1 MEDQLTKID
10 EFIDTFNKKQKT
22 YTELVESLNYVLDN
36 FQSNANGAYK
46 NVAEHVDKMKKEI
59 SERITLVS
67 SKLSQLHVVNEK
79 GINEDTQ
86 LGALVI
92 ETKNSLEEISNYFIN
107 VQKNDEKIFN
117 EIKFHI
123 SKVDEVKN
131 SIQSVEELST
141 DIEILAFNAMIVAA
155 KAGVEGLAFSC
166 ITDELKSI
174 SNQTLLIVNDLMHQ
188 EKDLFNHYN
197 RFQSSISDIEQ
208 LQKET
213 NSLLSNDMNQEFDKL
228 LDGVVSIG
236 TVSSGITKEFDQI
249 IPLFNEVLDILEQKK
264 SIPTSI
270 DIIKNALKQIEKNKE
285 ELHIQDE
292 YEPSCILQLLVG
304 QTKISKISTRLF
316 EDICSYIDLTADL
329 LNSKYSNLNEKIN
342 SVSKSN
348 NALINYFVNQ
358 NGEFSYSAISLLFS
372 DCGSSIQNVV
382 DLIKKTIESKQKIS
396 ETGRALIGHIESLEE
411 QFQFLTK
418 TAKKFNLI
426 NISSKIEIAKRKVL
440 SNHGN
445 ISEKI
450 EEITE
455 EIGNTLFKTYDQLV
469 MIKKSSEQSLS
480 QFDINL
486 VNQAERSQN
495 FISLIQKVSNKY
507 EASENGIKDVV
518 SSFILVTDKFKESMN
533 LTGKD
538 VDEISKLKKYPE
550 NAVKIFREINSLIA
564 SSKTYLLELSNSSEE
579 EIPVPYYNEIFENIE
594 KVEHRYKEFKNIYAN
609 Q

>member
-10 EFIDTFNKKQKT
+10 EFIDSFNKKQKT
-22 YTELVESLNYVLDN
+22 YTTHVEVLNNLLGN
-36 FQSNANGAYK
+36 FQSNANGAYDD
-46 NVAEHVDKMKKEI
+46 VASHIVKMKNEI
-59 SERITLVS
+59 TDRITIVN
-67 SKLSQLHVVNEK
+67 SKLSQLRVLKEK
-79 GINEDTQ
+79 GINEDSQ
-86 LGALVI
+86 LGGLVL
-92 ETKNSLEEISNYFIN
+92 ETKEKLDEISNYFIA

-131 SIQSVEELST
+131 SIQNVEELST

-197 RFQSSISDIEQ
+197 KFQSSISEIEK
-208 LQKET
+208 LQIDT
-213 NSLLSNDMNQEFDKL
+213 NNLLSNDMNIEFEKL
-228 LDGVVSIG
+228 LDGVGSIG
-236 TVSSGITKEFDQI
+236 EVSEDVTNEFDKL
-249 IPLFNEVLDILEQKK
+249 IPLFNEVLEILEQKK

-270 DIIKNALKQIEKNKE
+270 EIIKSALEQIEKNKA

-292 YEPSCILQLLVG
+292 YEPNCILQLLVG

-316 EDICSYIDLTADL
+316 DDIHHYIDLTANL
-329 LNSKYSNLNEKIN
+329 LSKRYSNLNENIN

-348 NALINYFVNQ
+348 DALISYFVNES
-358 NGEFSYSAISLLFS
+358 GDFAFGAIALLFQ
-372 DCGSSIQNVV
+372 DCGTSIQNVV
-382 DLIKKTIESKQKIS
+382 DMIKQTIDNKEKIS
-396 ETGRALIGHIESLEE
+396 ENGRALIRHIESLEE

-480 QFDINL
+480 QFDTNL
-486 VNQAERSQN
+486 VNQKERSQN
-495 FISLIQKVSNKY
+495 FMKQIQDVNNKY
-507 EASENGIKDVV
+507 LISEVEIKNIV
-518 SSFILVTDKFKESMN
+518 SSFILVTEKFKESLK

-538 VDEISKLKKYPE
+538 VEEISKLKEYPE
-550 NAVKIFREINSLIA
+550 KAVKVFKDINDLMA
-564 SSKTYLLELSNSSEE
+564 GSKTYLLELSKSREE
-579 EIPVPYYNEIFENIE
+579 DIPVPYYNEIFESIE
-594 KVEHRYKEFKNIYAN
+594 KVENKYKEFENNYAN